1 MKGKNCKGRKLAW
14 QTIIRMTRMINST
27 LSINLRERE
36 REIDWG
42 AGAKVPGEADSSLAC
57 G

>member
-1 MKGKNCKGRKLAW
+1 
-14 QTIIRMTRMINST
+14 MILDT

-42 AGAKVPGEADSSLAC
+42 AGAAVPGKADSGLAW
-57 G
+57 GWDRRPPKPVPSTYVIINIL